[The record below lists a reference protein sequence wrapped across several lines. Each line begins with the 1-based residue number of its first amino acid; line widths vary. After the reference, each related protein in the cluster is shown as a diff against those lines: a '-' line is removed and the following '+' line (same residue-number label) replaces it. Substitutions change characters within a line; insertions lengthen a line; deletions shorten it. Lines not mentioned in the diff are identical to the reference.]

1 MSWRRSLPGRAGGW
15 LELLGAIALFAMM
28 TITFLDVG
36 GRYLLHRPL
45 TGSTDLVQVLLL
57 LTAGC
62 TLPAV
67 TWRGEH
73 LSIGLFDGVRPSA
86 PERARRA
93 LVGLVMALAF
103 AALALLLFGYAG
115 ETAAN
120 ADVIGYLQLPITPF
134 VYIASAM
141 CAVSALI
148 ALAKAIRALPA
159 PRGNPPPAPAAPSPS
174 VGASS

>member
-1 MSWRRSLPGRAGGW
+1 MSQERSLSGRASGV
-15 LELLGAIALFAMM
+15 LELVGAVALFAMM
-28 TITFLDVG
+28 AVTCIDIA
-36 GRYLLHRPL
+36 GRVVFNRPL
-45 TGSTDLVQVLLL
+45 AGSTDIVQVLLL
-57 LTAGC
+57 ITAAC

-103 AALALLLFGYAG
+103 GALALLLFGYAG

-120 ADVIGYLQLPITPF
+120 ADVIGYLRLPITPF
-134 VYIASAM
+134 VYVACAM

-159 PRGNPPPAPAAPSPS
+159 PKGNPPPAPAAHSPS
-174 VGASS
+174 VGAPS

>member
-73 LSIGLFDGVRPSA
+73 LSIGLFDGARPTA
-86 PERARRA
+86 LERARRA
-93 LVGLVMALAF
+93 LVASVVAVTF
-103 AALALLLFGYAG
+103 AALAYVLWTYAG
-115 ETAAN
+115 DTARN
-120 ADVIGYLQLPITPF
+120 GDVIGYLRLPVAPF
-134 VYIASAM
+134 VYTLSALCLAAALIGAALVPRALRTRPDDGASA
-141 CAVSALI
+141 SSLE
-148 ALAKAIRALPA
+148 PDGTA
-159 PRGNPPPAPAAPSPS
+159 P
-174 VGASS
+174 